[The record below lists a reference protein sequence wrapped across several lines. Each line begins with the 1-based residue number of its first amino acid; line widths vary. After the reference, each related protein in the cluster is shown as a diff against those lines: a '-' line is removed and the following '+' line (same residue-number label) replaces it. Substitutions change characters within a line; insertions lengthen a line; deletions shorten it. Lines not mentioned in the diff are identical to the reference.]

1 MKLPRRN
8 FLHLAAGAAAL
19 PAASRF
25 AGAQSYPV
33 RPVRIMS
40 GFPPGG
46 VNDTYARLIAQWL
59 SERLGQQFIVENRPG
74 AGHRR
79 GVARASGT
87 RWLHAAVDHFGRRL
101 ECDTL

>member
-40 GFPPGG
+40 GFHSKKIL
-46 VNDTYARLIAQWL
+46 T
-59 SERLGQQFIVENRPG
+59 S
-74 AGHRR
+74 
-79 GVARASGT
+79 
-87 RWLHAAVDHFGRRL
+87 
-101 ECDTL
+101 